1 MARQQVNSLFEG
13 HYGETSRTLVAYAI
27 RCNHSLASPRFA
39 AASCILLEQLC
50 SPLNLHASY
59 NIAADTLYKLTF
71 HGTESS
77 AMVTKGYAKPVPRK
91 LEIENYNA
99 K

>member
-1 MARQQVNSLFEG
+1 MARQQVNSWFEG
-13 HYGETSRTLVAYAI
+13 HYGETSGTLVAHVI
-27 RCNHSLASPRFA
+27 RCNHSLALP
-39 AASCILLEQLC
+39 SCILLEQLC

-77 AMVTKGYAKPVPRK
+77 AMVTKGYAKPVLRK